1 MKPADT
7 MMSGSYAAQAP
18 ASAASHSSRVS
29 YSFRRTTNVG
39 IPARSARASPSIP
52 SRSAPTA
59 TTWAPYAGSAQASR
73 SAWRLVPEP
82 DTRTTR
88 AAGSERDTRGSL
100 GPAALPP
107 GHGEAAD
114 EAADPE
120 RGHGVH
126 EHLPRIGSDRGHPTR
141 ADGAAGHGGE
151 RSEQHAGEHA
161 AGAAAQGAGLPA
173 QRRRAALGQRR
184 AD

>member
-88 AAGSERDTRGSL
+88 AAGSERDTRRSL
-100 GPAALPP
+100 GRVPHRATLPP
-107 GHGEAAD
+107 GHREPAD
-114 EAADPE
+114 ETAEAE
-120 RGHGVH
+120 RRDRVH
-126 EHLPRIGSDRGHPTR
+126 EHVAGVR
-141 ADGAAGHGGE
+141 ADVAHPAGTG
-151 RSEQHAGEHA
+151 RSARG
-161 AGAAAQGAGLPA
+161 
-173 QRRRAALGQRR
+173 R
-184 AD
+184 